1 MKKKYIFSLVVISI
15 MFLFVLT
22 IGTGYGLWVATKES
36 TEKSATTLNCFKVY
50 FSNGDTIE
58 MKNIDSVVNE
68 EGI

>member
-50 FSNGDTIE
+50 FSNWDTI
-58 MKNIDSVVNE
+58 
-68 EGI
+68 